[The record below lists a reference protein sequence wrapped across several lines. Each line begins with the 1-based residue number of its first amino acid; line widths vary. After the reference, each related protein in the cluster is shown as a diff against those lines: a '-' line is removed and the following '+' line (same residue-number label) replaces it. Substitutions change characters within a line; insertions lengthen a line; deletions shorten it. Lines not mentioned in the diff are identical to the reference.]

1 MKDSCQNIIDILAEP
16 SAAFARLKSEPKWL
30 LAMVIFCLFAVGI
43 AWATLP
49 FTEQIMHQKMME
61 EGVRSEQIEIAKK
74 MAQISFLISSLV
86 VAPIIWLLAIS
97 AILTLAARL
106 LAINDAIKFKHIFAA
121 VVHTWLISFLIV
133 LVNTALLVVFRDVE
147 DIKSVTDMK
156 MIPGL
161 HLLLGSSENVKLLT
175 FLSYFNPLSLWYLAV
190 VAIGIRVFAD
200 TDKTKACFGAIVIW
214 LLGVVLEAIFVS

>member
-1 MKDSCQNIIDILAEP
+1 MKNSLQNIADILAEP

-30 LAMVIFCLFAVGI
+30 LAMVIFCLFSIGI
-43 AWATLP
+43 AWAMFS
-49 FTEQIMHQKMME
+49 FTEQIMHQKMTETEM
-61 EGVRSEQIEIAKK
+61 SSDQIEIAIKIGRIF
-74 MAQISFLISSLV
+74 ALIGSL

-121 VVHTWLISFLIV
+121 VVHTSLISILIV
-133 LVNTALLVVFRDVE
+133 LVNTALVVVFKDLE
-147 DIKSVTDMK
+147 DIKSATDMK

-161 HLLLGSSENVKLLT
+161 HLLFGSSENVKLLT

-190 VAIGIRVFAD
+190 VAIGIRVFAG
-200 TDKTKACFGAIVIW
+200 TDKTKACFGAIIIW
-214 LLGVVLEAIFVS
+214 LLGIATEVIFVS

>member
-1 MKDSCQNIIDILAEP
+1 MKDSLQNIADILAEP
-16 SAAFARLKSEPKWL
+16 SAAFTRLKSEPKWV

-43 AWATLP
+43 AWAMLP
-49 FTEQIMHQKMME
+49 FTEQIMHQQMTE
-61 EGVRSEQIEIAKK
+61 VGVPSEQIEISIKIARIF
-74 MAQISFLISSLV
+74 ATIGAL

-106 LAINDAIKFKHIFAA
+106 FRINGAIKFKHIFAA
-121 VVHTWLISFLIV
+121 VVHTWLISFLIA

-147 DIKSVTDMK
+147 DIKSVADMK

-190 VAIGIRVFAD
+190 LAIGIRVFAE

-214 LLGVVLEAIFVS
+214 LLGIAPEFIFVS

>member
-1 MKDSCQNIIDILAEP
+1 MKNSLQNIADTLAEP

-30 LAMVIFCLFAVGI
+30 LAMVIFCLFSIGI
-43 AWATLP
+43 ALAMFS
-49 FTEQIMHQKMME
+49 FTEQIMHQTMPEAEM
-61 EGVRSEQIEIAKK
+61 SADQIEIAIKVGRIF
-74 MAQISFLISSLV
+74 ALIGSL

-97 AILTLAARL
+97 AILTLAARFIG
-106 LAINDAIKFKHIFAA
+106 INDAIKFKHIYAA
-121 VVHTWLISFLIV
+121 IVHTSLISILIV

-147 DIKSVTDMK
+147 DINRLADMK
-156 MIPGL
+156 IIPGL

-190 VAIGIRVFAD
+190 LTIGVRVFAD

-214 LLGVVLEAIFVS
+214 LLGIATEVIFVS

>member
-1 MKDSCQNIIDILAEP
+1 MKNSLQNIADILAEP

-43 AWATLP
+43 AWAMFS
-49 FTEQIMHQKMME
+49 FTEQIMQQKMTETEM
-61 EGVRSEQIEIAKK
+61 SSDQIETAIKVGRIFA
-74 MAQISFLISSLV
+74 LIGSL
-86 VAPIIWLLAIS
+86 VAPIIWLFAIS

-121 VVHTWLISFLIV
+121 IVHTSLISILIV

-161 HLLLGSSENVKLLT
+161 HLLFGSSENVKLLT
-175 FLSYFNPLSLWYLAV
+175 FLSHFNPLSLWYLAV
-190 VAIGIRVFAD
+190 LAIGVRVFAD

-214 LLGVVLEAIFVS
+214 LLGIAVYGISMY

>member
-1 MKDSCQNIIDILAEP
+1 MKNSLQNIADILAEP

-30 LAMVIFCLFAVGI
+30 LAMVIFCLFSIGI
-43 AWATLP
+43 AWAMFS
-49 FTEQIMHQKMME
+49 FTEQIMHQKMTETEM
-61 EGVRSEQIEIAKK
+61 SSDQIEIAIKIGRIF
-74 MAQISFLISSLV
+74 ALIGSL

-121 VVHTWLISFLIV
+121 VVHTSLISILIV
-133 LVNTALLVVFRDVE
+133 LVNTALVVVFKDLE
-147 DIKSVTDMK
+147 DIKSATDMK

-161 HLLLGSSENVKLLT
+161 HLLFGSSENVKLLT

-190 VAIGIRVFAD
+190 LAIGIRVFTGA
-200 TDKTKACFGAIVIW
+200 DKTKACFGAII
-214 LLGVVLEAIFVS
+214 I